1 MDREKKVKEAIS
13 QAAGNVQ
20 LEEMDISL
28 NDMDKVRDVLNRYY
42 EKHSDEAVHS
52 LFYDL
57 VQAIE
62 CQKKENEDKNG
73 KKK

>member
-1 MDREKKVKEAIS
+1 MEKEKKVKEAVS

-57 VQAIE
+57 VQALE
-62 CQKKENEDKNG
+62 CQKKENEDQNG

>member
-20 LEEMDISL
+20 LEEMDIAL
-28 NDMDKVRDVLNRYY
+28 NDVDKVRDVLNRYY

-62 CQKKENEDKNG
+62 SQKKENEDKNG

>member
-1 MDREKKVKEAIS
+1 MEKEKKVKEAIS

-20 LEEMDISL
+20 LEEMEISFQ
-28 NDMDKVRDVLNRYY
+28 DMDKVQDVLSRYY

-62 CQKKENEDKNG
+62 CEKREKGDYNERKK
-73 KKK
+73 

>member
-1 MDREKKVKEAIS
+1 MEKEKKVKEAIS

-20 LEEMDISL
+20 LEDMDISL
-28 NDMDKVRDVLNRYY
+28 NDMDKVQDVLNRYY

-62 CQKKENEDKNG
+62 CQKKEIEDKNG